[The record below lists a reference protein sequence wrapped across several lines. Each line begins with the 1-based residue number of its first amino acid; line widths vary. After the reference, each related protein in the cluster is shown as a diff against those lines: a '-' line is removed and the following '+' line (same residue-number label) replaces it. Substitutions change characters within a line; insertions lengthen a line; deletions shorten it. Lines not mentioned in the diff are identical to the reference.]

1 MRVGLV
7 SERCVWL
14 SLAESGRIPGW
25 GSGLSGSS
33 DLLRA
38 ECEALLVGRESLP
51 AAPPQFLT
59 ILTFLGVKSEALGE
73 KANVSWTEKPIKF
86 SPASN

>member
-14 SLAESGRIPGW
+14 SLAESCRIPGW
-25 GSGLSGSS
+25 GCGLSGSS
-33 DLLRA
+33 DLLQA
-38 ECEALLVGRESLP
+38 ECEALLVGRGLP

-73 KANVSWTEKPIKF
+73 KANVIWTEKPIKLL
-86 SPASN
+86 PASN